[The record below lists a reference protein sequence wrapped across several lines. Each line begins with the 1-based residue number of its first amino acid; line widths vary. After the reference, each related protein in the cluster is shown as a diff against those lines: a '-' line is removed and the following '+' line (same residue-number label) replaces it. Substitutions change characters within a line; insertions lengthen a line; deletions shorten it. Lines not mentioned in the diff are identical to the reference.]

1 MIDRKKFNPVRPLTF
16 AGKLLTGTVRGLFAT
31 RRLLGGVDWHF
42 PLDGH
47 HEDPRKMNWTHRL
60 FFGHKYYYRAITAAE
75 PDANIEHLF
84 RSQRAYPE
92 LPQDFQPISSCT
104 VSAGGDLMPYS
115 WITPQTCQNLWDEA
129 GEWFFDA
136 DVVAANLETPIAT
149 TKPASYVP
157 EVMLNNMYFN
167 GDEALWQVFTANGRY
182 GNYNVLSTANN
193 HSLDQGVDGLRNTIN
208 FLQQKNIQHVGTART
223 VEESYEPVIIERNG
237 IKTGFVA
244 ATFSLNALQLS
255 ENEKHH
261 CHHYNLNE
269 ENPDVTGLVAQAERA
284 RAAGAE
290 FIIGMLHM
298 GCAYQPYP
306 SQQIIKNMH
315 RICEAAQL
323 DLVLGGHPHN
333 VQPFEWY
340 AYDTPNG
347 KKNAFIIYSQGDFI
361 AYDIF
366 KWCHL
371 PLLLKFTL
379 TAGMSAGKREV
390 RITNID
396 ARLFYLYAQVIAG
409 KVTSLQLKDFLRL
422 MNDDAELRNDMEAY
436 REWQEL
442 KQFAA
447 QYLLSG
453 NLEHLINT
461 QK

>member
-1 MIDRKKFNPVRPLTF
+1 
-16 AGKLLTGTVRGLFAT
+16 
-31 RRLLGGVDWHF
+31 
-42 PLDGH
+42 
-47 HEDPRKMNWTHRL
+47 
-60 FFGHKYYYRAITAAE
+60 
-75 PDANIEHLF
+75 
-84 RSQRAYPE
+84 
-92 LPQDFQPISSCT
+92 
-104 VSAGGDLMPYS
+104 
-115 WITPQTCQNLWDEA
+115 
-129 GEWFFDA
+129 
-136 DVVAANLETPIAT
+136 
-149 TKPASYVP
+149 
-157 EVMLNNMYFN
+157 
-167 GDEALWQVFTANGRY
+167 
-182 GNYNVLSTANN
+182 
-193 HSLDQGVDGLRNTIN
+193 
-208 FLQQKNIQHVGTART
+208 
-223 VEESYEPVIIERNG
+223 
-237 IKTGFVA
+237 
-244 ATFSLNALQLS
+244 
-255 ENEKHH
+255 
-261 CHHYNLNE
+261 
-269 ENPDVTGLVAQAERA
+269 
-284 RAAGAE
+284 
-290 FIIGMLHM
+290 
-298 GCAYQPYP
+298 
-306 SQQIIKNMH
+306 
-315 RICEAAQL
+315 
-323 DLVLGGHPHN
+323 